1 MAEQPDQ
8 EAHGEFRDDLEDVHV
23 HRDVHQRQSEK
34 KLRDRQLG
42 DAEEEDRD
50 QRRGQYGDIPGY
62 VTWNAR
68 VGYDFGPQ
76 ASNLKLGLGVKNLF
90 DKQYFT
96 RSSDNN
102 SGIYVGQPRTLF
114 MQASVG
120 F

>member
-1 MAEQPDQ
+1 M
-8 EAHGEFRDDLEDVHV
+8 
-23 HRDVHQRQSEK
+23 
-34 KLRDRQLG
+34 
-42 DAEEEDRD
+42 
-50 QRRGQYGDIPGY
+50 
-62 VTWNAR
+62 TWNAR

-114 MQASVG
+114 MQPSSLASSSACAACMDTPSAMATARRDNELTDDIEAPPGTQEKVG
-120 F
+120 RKSTANRKERKYK

>member
-1 MAEQPDQ
+1 
-8 EAHGEFRDDLEDVHV
+8 
-23 HRDVHQRQSEK
+23 
-34 KLRDRQLG
+34 
-42 DAEEEDRD
+42 
-50 QRRGQYGDIPGY
+50 
-62 VTWNAR
+62 
-68 VGYDFGPQ
+68 GPQ